1 MEACWYFSHSGRALQ
16 AALRAQA
23 VPPRASALPRALQLG
38 FQVQTTPEPRVRR
51 VLRHLPRRLATADL
65 QGPSGE

>member
-1 MEACWYFSHSGRALQ
+1 MEACWYFSHSRRALQ
-16 AALRAQA
+16 AALRAQV
-23 VPPRASALPRALQLG
+23 VPPNASAPPRPLQLG
-38 FQVQTTPEPRVRR
+38 FQVPRVRR